1 MKTNFLNLK
10 ACLASVLVALL
21 MVSCSKSADVL
32 ESIPQSSR
40 FVLSLNPLTIAKKV
54 DQKGAT
60 IKGMSAEDAKLM
72 EGFLTGD
79 YGLDPEQLAVFEYDG
94 TVYAVTSVTDEDK
107 LMAVLEGEKSVV
119 NGVTIFNVNRNCF
132 AVKDGLCWY
141 TDRSSDIAKDIDFF
155 TSIDP
160 SKAITA
166 KKNFRE
172 NIKGGDFGG
181 YFNVGAIY
189 SDERLMNNMPANIAS
204 IPYYEQ
210 LKSSELYYQG
220 VGSKDDFKITA
231 HLYDAEG
238 NNLLKKINMP
248 EFDTDLLKF
257 IDAESSFVYA
267 VAMDEMYVSYL
278 KDMVASSMFGNEE
291 KAMVKTAF
299 NNIEGNI
306 AMGIKVNSLLN
317 LRDIQVSAVAK
328 LKDGAEKNLKAL
340 LDKEYKA
347 DQYGE
352 YTVVE
357 NPAYSVRLGFKDDCV
372 YVTNNVLPKE
382 NFKDCKASKFFKD
395 ASAAMYVDCMDGSVF
410 STAGTAYLGKP
421 VAGYIY
427 AKSDDEKAEL
437 VIHVEHN
444 DMDNIYAYFVKLLGS
459 F

>member
-10 ACLASVLVALL
+10 ACLASVLVAVL

-119 NGVTIFNVNRNCF
+119 NGVTVFNVNGNSI

-141 TDRSSDIAKDIDFF
+141 TDGSRDIAKDIDFF

-166 KKNFRE
+166 KKKFKD

-181 YFNVGAIY
+181 YFNVGAVY
-189 SDERLMNNMPANIAS
+189 SDKRFMNNMPANISS
-204 IPYYEQ
+204 I
-210 LKSSELYYQG
+210 LYYQG
-220 VGSKDDFKITA
+220 EGSKDDFKITA

-267 VAMDEMYVSYL
+267 IAMDETYVSYL
-278 KDMVASSMFGNEE
+278 KDMAVSSLFRNEE
-291 KAMVKTAF
+291 KAMIKTAF

-306 AMGIKVNSLLN
+306 VMGVKINSLII
-317 LRDIQVSAVAK
+317 LRDIQISVAAK

-372 YVTNNVLPKE
+372 YVTNNVLSKE
-382 NFKDCKASKFFKD
+382 NFKDSKASKFFKD
-395 ASAAMYVDCMDGSVF
+395 VSSAMYVDCMDGSVF

-427 AKSDDEKAEL
+427 AKFDDEKAEF
-437 VIHVEHN
+437 VVHVEHN